1 MTIVSEGC
9 GNRTENIP
17 DGGGT
22 LFRANS
28 VLDLQPVEVG
38 GVVEVYIM
46 ILCYWFV
53 CFVHWG
59 LRTSDSCVGV
69 FTR

>member
-9 GNRTENIP
+9 GKGTENIP
-17 DGGGT
+17 NGGGT
-22 LFRANS
+22 LFRAKS
-28 VLDLQPVEVG
+28 VLVLQPVEVG

-46 ILCYWFV
+46 ILCCWFV

-59 LRTSDSCVGV
+59 LRTSSSYVGV
-69 FTR
+69 FVR